1 MPLSPFT
8 RPRRTAAAL
17 SAATALGLALPAV
30 AAADWSS
37 GVELDTGV
45 GVTGLTVDQAGAR
58 IVGARGSDSKKR
70 VNTHLMGVDAD
81 GSAGALRTAA
91 GIVQDPVNYDG
102 DGVLWA
108 RQTSIGTVRRTVPNG
123 KGGSKSL
130 TLTNYRL
137 GVSAGKTAS
146 VTMGTARP
154 FGTAVLDEPAK
165 IAGNPKGSVVMAWS
179 DVGDDGVVRVYASWR
194 KGEGKAT
201 KVTLSKPRK
210 ISTSKSSRLLAVA
223 AGAGGRAVLV
233 YQTGASDSTRRLYAR
248 SLSMG
253 RNELGKPQ
261 TLRRGGPGFPNA
273 TASIGGK
280 GRAVVA
286 WGEQDSATERTKP
299 YVVRATTR
307 DTDKS
312 RFSVPKPIDKGGTT
326 VRAPGGALVS
336 TIDGA
341 GRPTVAWSQQ
351 VGSVADGTAHDIP
364 RVAEGDATGAL
375 GTPRDIAAAGRVHG
389 IASSDKTGTTGLV
402 LVREQERP
410 IGGSNGDR
418 GVAVQAAFRPA
429 GGTLAAPENIDQ
441 FTDEQLLDRSNAFG
455 SAAIG
460 ALPDGTFTV
469 AWTRAEIVKGK
480 LRASA
485 LFSDRTAAP

>member
-1 MPLSPFT
+1 MPLSPRV
-8 RPRRTAAAL
+8 RPRRTVAAL

-45 GVTGLTVDQAGAR
+45 GVTGLTVDSAGAR
-58 IVGARGSDSKKR
+58 VVGARGSAKKA
-70 VNTHLMGVDAD
+70 VNTHLMGVQAD
-81 GSAGALRTAA
+81 GKPGALRTVS

-102 DGVLWA
+102 DGLLWA
-108 RQTSIGTVRRTVPNG
+108 RQSSIGTVKRTVPDG
-123 KGGSKSL
+123 KGGTKSL

-137 GVSAGKTAS
+137 GVSAGKTSSAA
-146 VTMGTARP
+146 MGTQRS

-194 KGEGKAT
+194 KGDAKAK
-201 KVTLSKPRK
+201 KVTLSKPKK

-223 AGAGGRAVLV
+223 AGAGGRAIIV
-233 YQTGASDSTRRLYAR
+233 YQTGASTSSRRLFVR

-261 TLRRGGPGFPNA
+261 TLRRGGPGFPSA

-307 DTDKS
+307 DTDRV
-312 RFSVPKPIDKGGTT
+312 RFAVPKPVDKGGTT
-326 VRAPGGALVS
+326 VRAPGGELVS
-336 TIDGA
+336 AIDPS
-341 GRPTVAWSQQ
+341 GRPTVAWNQQ
-351 VGSVADGTAHDIP
+351 VGSVSDGTAHDIP
-364 RVAEGDATGAL
+364 RVVEGEATGAL

-389 IASSDKTGTTGLV
+389 IATSDKTGTTGLV

-429 GGTLAAPENIDQ
+429 GATLSAPENIDQ
-441 FTDEQLLDRSNAFG
+441 FTDDQLLDRSNAFG

-460 ALPDGTFTV
+460 ALPDGRFTV
-469 AWTRAEIVKGK
+469 AWTRAEVIKAK

-485 LFSDRTAAP
+485 LFSDRSAAP